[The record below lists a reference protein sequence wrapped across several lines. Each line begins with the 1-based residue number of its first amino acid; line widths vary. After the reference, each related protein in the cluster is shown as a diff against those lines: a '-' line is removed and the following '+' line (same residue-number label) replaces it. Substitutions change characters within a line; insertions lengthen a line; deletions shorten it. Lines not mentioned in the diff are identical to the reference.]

1 MNQEKEKFQ
10 LRNWELVSVNPNNRN
25 WAWSDYFNYWAVSI
39 QSVIGF
45 SLIAS
50 FYLLYDLN
58 SIIVLLGCLIATFL
72 VFIFANI
79 MGKTSQSSGLPFPVI
94 LRLSMGF
101 NGARYIGMLRGL
113 VGIFMFG
120 AQTFFISKSIG
131 YLIRIILFQVDNQSF
146 LLSNEYMLMFFNGLN
161 PLDWFA
167 LFITLLFQFFL
178 FTKGQEMNR
187 IFLKFSA
194 LIVYFGL
201 AIFFIMIISEN
212 YSELINSLKLSTNVE
227 NVIAKKNL
235 LPLFYIT
242 GTMFAYFSI
251 LIVNYGDFS
260 RYAKNNKEMKL
271 GNFSLIINLV
281 IFSFF
286 ALLLTIGAD
295 IILTKNS
302 ISTEKLLTNPTD
314 IIAKFDNSILTLF
327 SLIFILISMLST
339 NLIAN
344 YIPSQ
349 NALINFLPNSLN
361 IKRTSYII
369 IFFGFLVGGFWL
381 SIFSQSNTIFI
392 IDNITVFFGPIFGIV
407 VADFYYIKKQ
417 KINHKELFYPKEN
430 TEYIYSSG
438 WNYKAIYSLIIG
450 FIFSA
455 STIWN
460 VSLNSLQSFGWIIGA
475 FISFILYFLLNN
487 DQ

>member
-25 WAWSDYFNYWAVSI
+25 WEWSDYFNYWAISI

-58 SIIVLLGCLIATFL
+58 SIIVLSGCLIATFL
-72 VFIFANI
+72 VFIFTSVI
-79 MGKTSQSSGLPFPVI
+79 GKTSQSSGLPFPVI

-120 AQTFFISKSIG
+120 VQTFFISKSIG
-131 YLIRIILFQVDNQSF
+131 YLIRIFLYQMDNQI
-146 LLSNEYMLMFFNGLN
+146 LSNEYLLMFFFGLN
-161 PLDWFA
+161 PLDWFS
-167 LFITLLFQFFL
+167 LFITLLFQLYL
-178 FTKGQEMNR
+178 FTKGPETNR
-187 IFLKFSA
+187 IFIKFSA
-194 LIVYFGL
+194 FFVYFGL
-201 AIFFIMIISEN
+201 IIFFIMIISEN
-212 YSELINSLKLSTNVE
+212 YNELVSSFLLSTNIE
-227 NVIAKKNL
+227 NVIAKKNI
-235 LPLFYIT
+235 LPLFYVT

-251 LIVNYGDFS
+251 LVVSYGDFS
-260 RYAKNNKEMKL
+260 RYAKNHKEMQF
-271 GNFSLIINLV
+271 GNFSLIFNLI

-286 ALLLTIGAD
+286 ALLLTIGSD
-295 IILTKNS
+295 IILTKNL
-302 ISTEKLLTNPTD
+302 ISAEKLLTNPND
-314 IIAKFDNSILTLF
+314 IIAKFNNSVLTVF
-327 SLIFILISMLST
+327 SLIFILVSMLST

-344 YIPSQ
+344 FVPSQ

-361 IKRTSYII
+361 LNKASYVI
-369 IFFGFLVGGFWL
+369 IFFGLLVGGFWL
-381 SIFSQSNTIFI
+381 SIFSQSSIIFVF
-392 IDNITVFFGPIFGIV
+392 DNLAAFFGPIFGIV
-407 VADFYYIKKQ
+407 VADYYLIKKQ
-417 KINHKELFYPKEN
+417 KINHKELFYPKDN
-430 TEYIYSSG
+430 TEYIYSGG

-460 VSLNSLQSFGWIIGA
+460 PSLAPFESFGWIIGS
-475 FISFILYFLLNN
+475 FISFILYSLLNN
-487 DQ
+487 D

>member
-1 MNQEKEKFQ
+1 MSQERENFQ
-10 LRNWELVSVNPNNRN
+10 LRNWELVSVNPSNRN
-25 WAWSDYFNYWAVSI
+25 WVWSDYFNYWAISI

-58 SIIVLLGCLIATFL
+58 SIIVLSGCLIATFL
-72 VFIFANI
+72 VFIFTSI
-79 MGKTSQSSGLPFPVI
+79 IGKTSQSSGLPFPVI

-131 YLIRIILFQVDNQSF
+131 YLIRIFLYQVDNQI
-146 LLSNEYMLMFFNGLN
+146 LSNEYLLMFFYGLN

-167 LFITLLFQFFL
+167 LFISLLFQLYL
-178 FTKGQEMNR
+178 FTKVPETNR
-187 IFLKFSA
+187 IFIKFSA
-194 LIVYFGL
+194 FFVYFGL
-201 AIFFIMIISEN
+201 VIFFIIIISEN
-212 YSELINSLKLSTNVE
+212 YNELVNSLILSTNIE
-227 NVIAKKNL
+227 NAISKKNI
-235 LPLFYIT
+235 LPLFYVT
-242 GTMFAYFSI
+242 GTMFAHFSI
-251 LIVNYGDFS
+251 LIVSYGDFS

-271 GNFSLIINLV
+271 GNFSLIFNLI

-286 ALLLTIGAD
+286 ALVLTIGSD

-302 ISTEKLLTNPTD
+302 ISADSLLTNPND
-314 IIAKFDNSILTLF
+314 IIAKFNNSVLTVF
-327 SLIFILISMLST
+327 SLIFILVSMLST

-361 IKRTSYII
+361 LNKASYVI
-369 IFFGFLVGGFWL
+369 IFCGLIVGGFWL
-381 SIFSQSNTIFI
+381 SIFSQPTILFI
-392 IDNITVFFGPIFGIV
+392 FDNIIAFFGPIFGV
-407 VADFYYIKKQ
+407 VIADYYYVKQQ
-417 KINHKELFYPKEN
+417 KINHKELFYPN
-430 TEYIYSSG
+430 ADTEYVYSAG
-438 WNYKAIYSLIIG
+438 WNLKAVFSLIIG

-455 STIWN
+455 SSIWN
-460 VSLNSLQSFGWIIGA
+460 LNLSFLESFGWIIGA
-475 FISFILYFLLNN
+475 FISFLLYFLLNKK
-487 DQ
+487 

>member
-1 MNQEKEKFQ
+1 MSQEREKFQ

-25 WAWSDYFNYWAVSI
+25 WVWLDYFNFWAVSI

-58 SIIVLLGCLIATFL
+58 SIIVLSGCLAATFL
-72 VFIFANI
+72 IFIFTNMI
-79 MGKTSQSSGLPFPVI
+79 GKTSQSTGLPFAVI

-101 NGARYIGMLRGL
+101 NGARYAGMLRGL

-120 AQTFFISKSIG
+120 IQTFFISKSLG
-131 YLIRIILFQVDNQSF
+131 YLFRIFLYQMDNQI
-146 LLSNEYMLMFFNGLN
+146 LSNEYLLIFFFGLN
-161 PLDWFA
+161 PLDWFS
-167 LFITLLFQFFL
+167 LFITLLFQLYL
-178 FTKGQEMNR
+178 FTKGPETNR
-187 IFLKFSA
+187 IFIKFSA
-194 LIVYFGL
+194 FFVYFGL
-201 AIFFIMIISEN
+201 VIFFIMIISEN
-212 YSELINSLKLSTNVE
+212 YNEIVNSLILSTNVE
-227 NVIAKKNL
+227 NVIAKKNI

-242 GTMFAYFSI
+242 GSMFAYFSI
-251 LIVNYGDFS
+251 LVLNYGDFS
-260 RYAKNNKEMKL
+260 RYAKNKKEMQI
-271 GNFSLIINLV
+271 GNFGLIFNLI

-286 ALLLTIGAD
+286 ALILTIGAD

-302 ISTEKLLTNPTD
+302 ISIERLLTNPND
-314 IIAKFDNSILTLF
+314 IIAKFNNSVLTVF
-327 SLIFILISMLST
+327 SLIFILVSMVST

-361 IKRTSYII
+361 LNKASYII
-369 IFFGFLVGGFWL
+369 MFFGLLIGGFWL
-381 SIFSQSNTIFI
+381 SIFSQSGIIFFF
-392 IDNITVFFGPIFGIV
+392 DNLSSFFGPIFGIV
-407 VADFYYIKKQ
+407 VADFYFVKEQ
-417 KINHKELFYPKEN
+417 KVNHKELFYPKDN
-430 TEYIYSSG
+430 TEYVYTNG

-460 VSLNSLQSFGWIIGA
+460 PNLVYLESFGWIIGA
-475 FISFILYFLLNN
+475 FVSFSLYSLLNN
-487 DQ
+487 D

>member
-1 MNQEKEKFQ
+1 MNQQIEKFQ

-25 WAWSDYFNYWAVSI
+25 WVWSDYFNYWAVSI

-58 SIIVLLGCLIATFL
+58 SIIVLSGCLIAVFL
-72 VFIFANI
+72 VFILTNI
-79 MGKTSQSSGLPFPVI
+79 IGKASQSTGLPFPVI
-94 LRLSMGF
+94 LRLSMGL
-101 NGARYIGMLRGL
+101 NGARYIGMLRAL

-120 AQTFFISKSIG
+120 IQTFFISKSLG
-131 YLIRIILFQVDNQSF
+131 YLFRILLYQIDNQI
-146 LLSNEYMLMFFNGLN
+146 LTNEYLLIFIFGLN
-161 PLDWFA
+161 PLDWFS
-167 LFITLLFQFFL
+167 LFITLLFQLYL
-178 FTKGQEMNR
+178 FTKGPETNR

-194 LIVYFGL
+194 FFIYFGL
-201 AIFFIMIISEN
+201 IVFFIIIISEN
-212 YSELINSLKLSTNVE
+212 YNELISSLLISTNLE
-227 NVIAKKNL
+227 NAISKKNI

-251 LIVNYGDFS
+251 LIVSYGDFS
-260 RYAKNNKEMKL
+260 RYAKNNKEMQL
-271 GNFSLIINLV
+271 GNFTLIFNLI

-286 ALLLTIGAD
+286 AILLTLGSD

-302 ISTEKLLTNPTD
+302 ISIERLLTNPND
-314 IIAKFDNSILTLF
+314 IIAKFNNSFLTVF
-327 SLIFILISMLST
+327 SLVFILISMIST

-349 NALINFLPNSLN
+349 NALINFLPNSLSLR
-361 IKRTSYII
+361 KTSYVV
-369 IFFGFLVGGFWL
+369 IFLGLVVGGFWL
-381 SIFSQSNTIFI
+381 SIFSQPSIILIF
-392 IDNITVFFGPIFGIV
+392 DNLSAFFGPIFGIV
-407 VADFYYIKKQ
+407 IADYYYVKKQ

-430 TEYIYSSG
+430 SEYIYSSG
-438 WNYKAIYSLIIG
+438 WNHKAIFSLIIG

-460 VSLNSLQSFGWIIGA
+460 VNLSVLESFGWIIGA
-475 FISFILYFLLNN
+475 LISFILYMLLIKK
-487 DQ
+487 

>member
-10 LRNWELVSVNPNNRN
+10 LRNWELVSVNPNSRN
-25 WAWSDYFNYWAVSI
+25 WVWSDYFNYWAISI

-58 SIIVLLGCLIATFL
+58 SIIVLSGCLIATLL
-72 VFIFANI
+72 VFILTNI
-79 MGKTSQSSGLPFPVI
+79 IGKTSQSTGLPFPVI

-101 NGARYIGMLRGL
+101 NGARYVGMIRGL

-120 AQTFFISKSIG
+120 IQTFFISKSIG
-131 YLIRIILFQVDNQSF
+131 YLIRIFLYQIDNQI
-146 LLSNEYMLMFFNGLN
+146 LSNEYLLIFFFGLN

-167 LFITLLFQFFL
+167 IFISLLFQLYL
-178 FTKGQEMNR
+178 FTKGPNTNR
-187 IFLKFSA
+187 ILIKFSA
-194 LIVYFGL
+194 FFVYFGL
-201 AIFFIMIISEN
+201 IIFFIIIISEN
-212 YSELINSLKLSTNVE
+212 YNELISSALLSTNVE
-227 NVIAKKNL
+227 NVISKKNI
-235 LPLFYIT
+235 LPLFYVT

-251 LIVNYGDFS
+251 LIVSYGDFS

-271 GNFSLIINLV
+271 GNFSLIFNLI

-286 ALLLTIGAD
+286 SILLTIGSD

-302 ISTEKLLTNPTD
+302 ISAERLLTNPND
-314 IIAKFDNSILTLF
+314 IIAKFNNSFLTIF
-327 SLIFILISMLST
+327 SLVFILVSMFST

-349 NALINFLPNSLN
+349 NALINFLPNSLSL
-361 IKRTSYII
+361 KKASYVII
-369 IFFGFLVGGFWL
+369 VLGLLVGGFWL
-381 SIFSQSNTIFI
+381 SIFSQKSIIIFF
-392 IDNITVFFGPIFGIV
+392 DSLTAFFGPIFGVI
-407 VADFYYIKKQ
+407 VADYYFIKKQ

-430 TEYIYSSG
+430 SEYIYSSG
-438 WNYKAIYSLIIG
+438 WNYKAMYSLFIG
-450 FIFSA
+450 FIFSV

-460 VSLNSLQSFGWIIGA
+460 ANLTSLQSFAWIIGA
-475 FISFILYFLLNN
+475 FVSYIIYYLLAKK
-487 DQ
+487 

>member
-1 MNQEKEKFQ
+1 MNQEKENFQ

-25 WAWSDYFNYWAVSI
+25 WVWSDYFNYWAISI

-58 SIIVLLGCLIATFL
+58 SIIVLSGCLIATFL
-72 VFIFANI
+72 VFIFTSI
-79 MGKTSQSSGLPFPVI
+79 IGKTSQSSGLPFPVI

-131 YLIRIILFQVDNQSF
+131 YLIRIFLYQVDNQI
-146 LLSNEYMLMFFNGLN
+146 LSNEYLLMFFNGLN

-167 LFITLLFQFFL
+167 LFITLLFQIYL
-178 FTKGQEMNR
+178 FTKGPETNR
-187 IFLKFSA
+187 IFIKFSA
-194 LIVYFGL
+194 FFVYFGL
-201 AIFFIMIISEN
+201 VIFFIIIISEN
-212 YSELINSLKLSTNVE
+212 YNELVNSLILSTNIE
-227 NVIAKKNL
+227 NAISKKNI

-271 GNFSLIINLV
+271 GNFSLIINLI

-314 IIAKFDNSILTLF
+314 IVATFNNSTLTVF
-327 SLIFILISMLST
+327 SLVFILVSMFST

-361 IKRTSYII
+361 LNRASYII
-369 IFFGFLVGGFWL
+369 IFFGLLIGGFWL
-381 SIFSQSNTIFI
+381 SIFSQTNIIFI
-392 IDNITVFFGPIFGIV
+392 IDNITGFFGPIFGV
-407 VADFYYIKKQ
+407 MVADFYYVKKQ

-460 VSLNSLQSFGWIIGA
+460 ASLNSLQSFGWIIGA
-475 FISFILYFLLNN
+475 LISFILYFLLNN

>member
-10 LRNWELVSVNPNNRN
+10 LRNWELVSVNPNSRN
-25 WAWSDYFNYWAVSI
+25 WTWSDYFNFWAISI

-58 SIIVLLGCLIATFL
+58 SIIVLSGCLAATFL
-72 VFIFANI
+72 IFIFTNI
-79 MGKTSQSSGLPFPVI
+79 IGKTSQSSGLPFPVI

-101 NGARYIGMLRGL
+101 NGARYVGMLRGL

-131 YLIRIILFQVDNQSF
+131 YLIRIFLYQVDNQI
-146 LLSNEYMLMFFNGLN
+146 LSNEYLLMFFFGLN
-161 PLDWFA
+161 PLDWFS
-167 LFITLLFQFFL
+167 LFITLLFQLYL
-178 FTKGQEMNR
+178 FTKGPETNR
-187 IFLKFSA
+187 IFIKFSA
-194 LIVYFGL
+194 FFVYFGL
-201 AIFFIMIISEN
+201 IIFFIMIISEN
-212 YSELINSLKLSTNVE
+212 YSELVNSLLLSTNIE
-227 NVIAKKNL
+227 NVIAKKNI
-235 LPLFYIT
+235 LPLFYVT
-242 GTMFAYFSI
+242 GSMFAYFSI
-251 LIVNYGDFS
+251 LIVSFGDFS
-260 RYAKNNKEMKL
+260 RYAKNKKEMQI
-271 GNFSLIINLV
+271 GNLSLIFNLI

-295 IILTKNS
+295 IILTKNA
-302 ISTEKLLTNPTD
+302 ISVEKLLTNPND
-314 IIAKFDNSILTLF
+314 IIAKFDNSVLTVF
-327 SLIFILISMLST
+327 SLIFILVSMLST

-344 YIPSQ
+344 FIPSQ

-361 IKRTSYII
+361 LDKASYII

-381 SIFSQSNTIFI
+381 SIFSQLSIVFVF
-392 IDNITVFFGPIFGIV
+392 DNLAAFFGPIFGVV
-407 VADFYYIKKQ
+407 VADFYFVKQQ
-417 KINHKELFYPKEN
+417 KINHKELFYPKDN
-430 TEYIYSSG
+430 TEYVYSAG

-460 VSLNSLQSFGWIIGA
+460 PNLVFLESFGWIIGA
-475 FISFILYFLLNN
+475 FVSFALYSLLNN
-487 DQ
+487 D

>member
-1 MNQEKEKFQ
+1 M
-10 LRNWELVSVNPNNRN
+10 
-25 WAWSDYFNYWAVSI
+25 
-39 QSVIGF
+39 
-45 SLIAS
+45 
-50 FYLLYDLN
+50 
-58 SIIVLLGCLIATFL
+58 
-72 VFIFANI
+72 
-79 MGKTSQSSGLPFPVI
+79 
-94 LRLSMGF
+94 
-101 NGARYIGMLRGL
+101 
-113 VGIFMFG
+113 
-120 AQTFFISKSIG
+120 
-131 YLIRIILFQVDNQSF
+131 DNQI
-146 LLSNEYMLMFFNGLN
+146 LSNEYLLMFFNGLN

-167 LFITLLFQFFL
+167 LFITLLFQIYL
-178 FTKGQEMNR
+178 FTKGPETNR
-187 IFLKFSA
+187 IFIKFSA
-194 LIVYFGL
+194 FFFYFGL
-201 AIFFIMIISEN
+201 VIFFIMIIAEN
-212 YSELINSLKLSTNVE
+212 YNALVNSLILSTNVE

-235 LPLFYIT
+235 LPLFYVT

-271 GNFSLIINLV
+271 GNFSLIINLI

-302 ISTEKLLTNPTD
+302 ISAEKILTNPND
-314 IIAKFDNSILTLF
+314 IIAKFNNSVLTVF

-361 IKRTSYII
+361 INRTSYII
-369 IFFGFLVGGFWL
+369 IFFGLLIGGFWL

-392 IDNITVFFGPIFGIV
+392 IDNITGFFGPIFGIV
-407 VADFYYIKKQ
+407 VADFYFVKQQ
-417 KINHKELFYPKEN
+417 KINHKELFYPKDN
-430 TEYIYSSG
+430 TEYVYSAG
-438 WNYKAIYSLIIG
+438 WNYKANYSLIIG

-460 VSLNSLQSFGWIIGA
+460 PNLVFLESFGWIIGA
-475 FISFILYFLLNN
+475 FISFVLYVLLNN
-487 DQ
+487 D